1 MNDASRSFK
10 LLFEF
15 IKRTKLNHAIKG
27 QNRKKDNKK
36 FQKLLIC
43 YIWGGDGQSII
54 AFMSAIWS
62 MANSLQILS
71 MQLERIL
78 YTNRNNFPT
87 EKFKTKCNLSCLSKH
102 EPVCY
107 TIQTIAKNF
116 YAINNSHHS
125 PMLTGQRPLKSR
137 KVQSTPG
144 SIRNRKIYEIILW

>member
-15 IKRTKLNHAIKG
+15 IKWKKLNHAIKG

-43 YIWGGDGQSII
+43 YIWGGGGQSII
-54 AFMSAIWS
+54 AFVSAIWS

-71 MQLERIL
+71 MQLKRIL
-78 YTNRNNFPT
+78 YTNRNNFQT

-107 TIQTIAKNF
+107 TILTVAKNL
-116 YAINNSHHS
+116 YAINNSQCWPVRGAIKKPES
-125 PMLTGQRPLKSR
+125 TEYTGKY
-137 KVQSTPG
+137 K
-144 SIRNRKIYEIILW
+144 K